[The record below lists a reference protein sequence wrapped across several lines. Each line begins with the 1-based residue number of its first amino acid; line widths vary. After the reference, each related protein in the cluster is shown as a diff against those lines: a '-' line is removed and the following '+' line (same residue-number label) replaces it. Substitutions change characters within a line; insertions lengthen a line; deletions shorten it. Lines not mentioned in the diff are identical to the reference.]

1 MIEKEYSQ
9 KLAALA
15 KKYYEK
21 KAKKT
26 GTLSVGDTPVMT
38 PGSLESASL
47 TTWTTQL
54 TTLESHAAEHDQ
66 FGNHLVSQ
74 VAEPIRT
81 LALRYEDIR
90 KRQEAYAEK
99 LEKERDKTY
108 SDLKKTKGKY
118 DEACQ
123 EVENKRKKAESS
135 FDFAKEK
142 AQRTYA
148 QQILEMNNVK
158 NTYLIAIRAT
168 NKQKEMYYHEY
179 IPDVLDSLQDLN
191 ESRTNKLNQ
200 FWLTA
205 TNLEL
210 GMLKKSTDYC
220 NYLATE
226 IPRNVPQLDTMM
238 FVRHN
243 AAAWNEPL
251 DKAFEPSPVWHDDD
265 KMIVDEPAKI
275 FLRNILNKSKGQLGD
290 LRRQVD
296 MKRKEVDSLKRM
308 QQNVRNG
315 TDSKDE
321 VMVWNQLINTT
332 EDLHQI
338 DHQRLNAEVETKTIT
353 DTIGDLTIGAK
364 NHNFKGQTFKIPTNC
379 DLCGERIWG
388 LSAKGFDCRDC
399 GYTCHS
405 KCEMKVPAECPGE
418 ASKEERKKLKQE
430 RQARANA
437 GRKTSVATTQN
448 GSNGSSATPTPS
460 NDSSSML
467 SRSNT
472 MNSLS
477 SGYAMSAQRSVT
489 HERRESSYEEPATVP
504 PAIKPSGSGTVK
516 ARRVLAPPPTQYVSE
531 LPGSAPNGSSHEL
544 AASSPRQRG
553 KMLYAYEANGAG
565 ELSVMEGTEVT
576 ITEPDG
582 ELSFP
587 FRLSK

>member
-1 MIEKEYSQ
+1 
-9 KLAALA
+9 
-15 KKYYEK
+15 
-21 KAKKT
+21 
-26 GTLSVGDTPVMT
+26 MT

-99 LEKERDKTY
+99 LEKEREKTY
-108 SDLKKTKGKY
+108 SELKKTKGKY

-135 FDFAKEK
+135 FDFSKDK
-142 AQRTYA
+142 AQRAYA
-148 QQILEMNNVK
+148 QQILEMNNIK

-251 DKAFEPSPVWHDDD
+251 DKAFEPSPD
-265 KMIVDEPAKI
+265 
-275 FLRNILNKSKGQLGD
+275 RKS
-290 LRRQVD
+290 V
-296 MKRKEVDSLKRM
+296 V
-308 QQNVRNG
+308 
-315 TDSKDE
+315 
-321 VMVWNQLINTT
+321 
-332 EDLHQI
+332 
-338 DHQRLNAEVETKTIT
+338 
-353 DTIGDLTIGAK
+353 
-364 NHNFKGQTFKIPTNC
+364 
-379 DLCGERIWG
+379 
-388 LSAKGFDCRDC
+388 
-399 GYTCHS
+399 
-405 KCEMKVPAECPGE
+405 
-418 ASKEERKKLKQE
+418 
-430 RQARANA
+430 
-437 GRKTSVATTQN
+437 
-448 GSNGSSATPTPS
+448 
-460 NDSSSML
+460 
-467 SRSNT
+467 
-472 MNSLS
+472 
-477 SGYAMSAQRSVT
+477 
-489 HERRESSYEEPATVP
+489 
-504 PAIKPSGSGTVK
+504 
-516 ARRVLAPPPTQYVSE
+516 
-531 LPGSAPNGSSHEL
+531 
-544 AASSPRQRG
+544 
-553 KMLYAYEANGAG
+553 
-565 ELSVMEGTEVT
+565 
-576 ITEPDG
+576 
-582 ELSFP
+582 
-587 FRLSK
+587 

>member
-74 VAEPIRT
+74 VAEPVRT

-142 AQRTYA
+142 AQRAYA

-243 AAAWNEPL
+243 AAAWKEPL

-405 KCEMKVPAECPGE
+405 KCEMKVPAECSGE
-418 ASKEERKKLKQE
+418 ASKDERKKLKQE
-430 RQARANA
+430 RQARANS
-437 GRKTSVATTQN
+437 GRKTSLATTQN

-477 SGYAMSAQRSVT
+477 SGYAMSAQRSLT
-489 HERRESSYEEPATVP
+489 QERRESSYEEPATAL

-531 LPGSAPNGSSHEL
+531 LPGSAPNGSNHEL
-544 AASSPRQRG
+544 AASSPQQRG

-565 ELSVMEGTEVT
+565 EVSLSEGTEVT

-582 ELSFP
+582 KS
-587 FRLSK
+587 

>member
-1 MIEKEYSQ
+1 M
-9 KLAALA
+9 
-15 KKYYEK
+15 
-21 KAKKT
+21 
-26 GTLSVGDTPVMT
+26 MT

-66 FGNHLVSQ
+66 FGNYLVSQ

-142 AQRTYA
+142 AQRAYA

-265 KMIVDEPAKI
+265 KMIVDESSKI

-430 RQARANA
+430 RQARANV

-448 GSNGSSATPTPS
+448 GSNGPSATPTPS

-477 SGYAMSAQRSVT
+477 SGYAMSAQRSLT
-489 HERRESSYEEPATVP
+489 QERRDSSYDEPSQSAP
-504 PAIKPSGSGTVK
+504 SPAIKPSGSGTVK

-544 AASSPRQRG
+544 AASSPQQRG
-553 KMLYAYEANGAG
+553 KMLYAYDANGAG
-565 ELSVMEGTEVT
+565 EVSVAEGTEVT

-582 ELSFP
+582 KFDSFP
-587 FRLSK
+587 FPLSYLREDTVEMECEANGK

>member
-1 MIEKEYSQ
+1 
-9 KLAALA
+9 
-15 KKYYEK
+15 
-21 KAKKT
+21 
-26 GTLSVGDTPVMT
+26 MT

-142 AQRTYA
+142 AQRSYA

-220 NYLATE
+220 NYLAAE

-265 KMIVDEPAKI
+265 KMIVDESAKI

-418 ASKEERKKLKQE
+418 ASKDERKKLKQE

-448 GSNGSSATPTPS
+448 GSNGSAATPTPS

-477 SGYAMSAQRSVT
+477 SGYAMSAQRSLT
-489 HERRESSYEEPATVP
+489 QERRDSSYDEPSQSAP
-504 PAIKPSGSGTVK
+504 SPAIKASGSGTVK

-544 AASSPRQRG
+544 AGSSVQRG

-565 ELSVMEGTEVT
+565 EVSVTEGMEVV

-582 ELSFP
+582 KS
-587 FRLSK
+587 